1 MIFRGKI
8 HKNKDQLKK
17 DKILGLVN
25 SKNYMEAIDL
35 LTESMALDN
44 SLSSK
49 AEEALQMIA
58 GFALKE
64 TAVAPS
70 TSEDYEKFKYNGS
83 CIVKICSVIHLPP
96 PIEALGWYIKGAG
109 SGGLGD
115 YDEAIRCFDKTI
127 EIESNDATAC
137 EAWKDKVT
145 VLFHLKKYKEA
156 LKCTEEAWRALDNAE
171 VDVEKLKQGIMK
183 IKKQCEEKLSSSKS

>member
-8 HKNKDQLKK
+8 DKKTDQLKT

-35 LTESMALDN
+35 LSESIAQDD

-58 GFALKE
+58 GLALKE
-64 TAVAPS
+64 TTVAPS
-70 TSEDYEKFKYNGS
+70 SSVDYEKFKYNGS
-83 CIVKICSVIHLPP
+83 CIIKICSVINMPP
-96 PIEALGWYIKGAG
+96 LIHALAWYLKGAG

-115 YDEAIRCFDKTI
+115 YDEAIKCFDKTI
-127 EIESNDATAC
+127 EIEYSGATAC
-137 EAWKDKVT
+137 EAWKDKAT
-145 VLFHLKKYKEA
+145 VLFQLKKYKEA
-156 LKCTEEAWRALDNAE
+156 LECTEEALRILDNAE
-171 VDVEKLKQGIMK
+171 VDVEKFKQGIIK
-183 IKKQCEEKLSSSKS
+183 TKKQIEEKLSIK

>member
-1 MIFRGKI
+1 MIFKGKI
-8 HKNKDQLKK
+8 DKKTDQLKT

-35 LTESMALDN
+35 LSESIAQDD

-58 GFALKE
+58 GLALKE
-64 TAVAPS
+64 TTGTPS
-70 TSEDYEKFKYNGS
+70 SSVDYEKFKYNGS
-83 CIVKICSVIHLPP
+83 CIVKICSVINMPP
-96 PIEALGWYIKGAG
+96 SIQALGWYLKGAG

-127 EIESNDATAC
+127 EIESSGATAC
-137 EAWKDKVT
+137 EACKDKAT
-145 VLFHLKKYKEA
+145 VLFQLKKYKEA
-156 LKCTEEAWRALDNAE
+156 LACTEEALRALDNSE
-171 VDVEKLKQGIMK
+171 VDVEELKQGIMR
-183 IKKQCEEKLSSSKS
+183 IKKQFEENSS

>member
-8 HKNKDQLKK
+8 DKKTDQLKT

-35 LTESMALDN
+35 LSESIAQDD

-58 GFALKE
+58 GLALKE
-64 TAVAPS
+64 NTVAPGS
-70 TSEDYEKFKYNGS
+70 SVDYEKFKYNGS
-83 CIVKICSVIHLPP
+83 CIVKICSVINMPP
-96 PIEALGWYIKGAG
+96 PIQALGWYLMGAG

-115 YDEAIRCFDKTI
+115 YDEAIRCFDKSI
-127 EIESNDATAC
+127 EIESSGATAC
-137 EAWKDKVT
+137 EAWKDKAT
-145 VLFHLKKYKEA
+145 VLFQLKKYKEA
-156 LKCTEEAWRALDNAE
+156 LACTEEALRALDNAK
-171 VDVEKLKQGIMK
+171 VDVAELKQGIMK
-183 IKKQCEEKLSSSKS
+183 IKKQLEENSS